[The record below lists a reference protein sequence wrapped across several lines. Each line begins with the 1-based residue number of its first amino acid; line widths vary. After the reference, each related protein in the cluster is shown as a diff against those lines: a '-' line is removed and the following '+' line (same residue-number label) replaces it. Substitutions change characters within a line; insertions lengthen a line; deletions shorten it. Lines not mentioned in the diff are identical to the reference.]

1 MNYDDYS
8 DSELYS
14 LVCESNEDAKDLL
27 FQKYKYIIDVVIK
40 NYSFTALKYG
50 FEYKDLYQEA
60 LVGFSDALQSYQE
73 DKNAS
78 LPTFITLCVDRRLQ
92 NILRNA
98 SRFKN
103 MAFKDSL
110 SLDHVYEETDLP
122 LRDLIS
128 DHSSNDPLLNI
139 TKDEDYLELTKII
152 EKLLSK
158 GEYEVYKL
166 MVCGFNYSDIAKLLD
181 KSNKQIDNTIQRVKG
196 KIKEI
201 LKKRKTD

>member
-1 MNYDDYS
+1 MDYEDYS

-14 LVCESNEDAKDLL
+14 LICESNEDAKDLL
-27 FQKYKYIIDVVIK
+27 FQKYKYIIDMVIK
-40 NYSFTALKYG
+40 NYSFAALKYG

-78 LPTFITLCVDRRLQ
+78 LPTFITLCVDRKLQ
-92 NILRNA
+92 NTLRNA
-98 SRFKN
+98 GRFKN

-139 TKDEDYLELTKII
+139 TKDEDYIELTKII
-152 EKLLSK
+152 EKTLSK

-166 MVCGFNYSDIAKLLD
+166 MIRGFSYGDIAKLLD

-201 LKKRKTD
+201 LKIRKTN

>member
-158 GEYEVYKL
+158 GEYEVY
-166 MVCGFNYSDIAKLLD
+166 N
-181 KSNKQIDNTIQRVKG
+181 
-196 KIKEI
+196 
-201 LKKRKTD
+201 